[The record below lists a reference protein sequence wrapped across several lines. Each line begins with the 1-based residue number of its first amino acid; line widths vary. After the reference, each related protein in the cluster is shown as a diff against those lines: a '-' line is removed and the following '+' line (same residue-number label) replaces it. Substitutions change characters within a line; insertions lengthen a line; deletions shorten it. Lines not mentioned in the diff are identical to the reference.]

1 MSSIINKAGGEVTVQ
16 LISDARNDSFS
27 DYYREYEDLT
37 LSKLKKDINAFYR
50 GGGVREISQFY
61 QRAFAGSRVDYDR
74 PSLEAIGTGEGNQA
88 HGWGLYYALD
98 KDVAEKYRED
108 FERDNYF
115 FDEDK
120 LEVERQKQEKSGNFS
135 KTELLEDLLIHH
147 DESNLGNF
155 SDEVVDW
162 YKKEIRPN
170 VLNKNYRKTQVHE
183 VEIPENPFLLD
194 EQLPFSE
201 QSEFVKEKLQE
212 LLHDNIF
219 SEYVEEGQT
228 LDDFVETEITD
239 WELGFTGGNIYDRL
253 SNLLGSDQSASSFLE
268 RYGIKGITYDGQQD
282 GRAFVIF
289 NPDDVEVIQKFYQL
303 PQDNL
308 ENAVKITGKEFGEY
322 EGNDKAYIAKA
333 KQWYRKN
340 LAGNYATSPVIG
352 EVNFYNRQFSETKDK
367 NIKNIENLKYLPA
380 VYQIIETSTN
390 VQEEKPNHFR
400 GDDVVR
406 FYRITAPVNI
416 NGEFNNISVLVAEDR
431 QRRKYYTLENKGLAQ
446 DTSVERGLTQAQK
459 GNSFYD
465 INIYVNKENVKKNN
479 SSANFN
485 PKGLYDANKGVI
497 RIFES
502 ADFSTLPHELAHY
515 WFDNM
520 WRYVRSGNASEKY
533 RQRWNVIANWLNV
546 KQEQAFLTP
555 GQWEKFARGYEQYL
569 LNGNLPTPIIKGAFD
584 DYDRWL
590 KRVYGDMNRL
600 NVRHIDYKKASR

>member
-1 MSSIINKAGGEVTVQ
+1 MRKTAKAQRSEGLSSIINKAGGEVTVQ
-16 LISDARNDSFS
+16 LISDAHNDSFS

-120 LEVERQKQEKSGNFS
+120 LEVERQKQEKSGNFN

-162 YKKEIRPN
+162 YRKEIRPN

-228 LDDFVETEITD
+228 LDDFVETEIID
-239 WELGFTGGNIYDRL
+239 WELGHTGGNIYDRL

-268 RYGIKGITYDGQQD
+268 KYGIKGISYDGKED

-289 NPDDVEVIQKFYQL
+289 NPDDVEVIQKFYQG
-303 PQDNL
+303 QIADNGRNVEL
-308 ENAVKITGKEFGEY
+308 TINSQEDMQGLSDEDFKNKMLKTLKSFKGKKIPNKTLKGDIE
-322 EGNDKAYIAKA
+322 I
-333 KQWYRKN
+333 R
-340 LAGNYATSPVIG
+340 TSSIKKYKS
-352 EVNFYNRQFSETKDK
+352 FFADK
-367 NIKNIENLKYLPA
+367 NKRLLVPYIPELLEKARFISENTYTPETEKNIVAYWKADLLISIDKDTYNVHLTVKEDDKGNFFWDA
-380 VYQIIETSTN
+380 QVNEEARRTVSATN
-390 VQEEKPNHFR
+390 P
-400 GDDVVR
+400 
-406 FYRITAPVNI
+406 
-416 NGEFNNISVLVAEDR
+416 SV
-431 QRRKYYTLENKGLAQ
+431 G
-446 DTSVERGLTQAQK
+446 GLTSEISEDAL
-459 GNSFYD
+459 
-465 INIYVNKENVKKNN
+465 NITPIKENVNN
-479 SSANFN
+479 T
-485 PKGLYDANKGVI
+485 D
-497 RIFES
+497 
-502 ADFSTLPHELAHY
+502 
-515 WFDNM
+515 
-520 WRYVRSGNASEKY
+520 
-533 RQRWNVIANWLNV
+533 
-546 KQEQAFLTP
+546 
-555 GQWEKFARGYEQYL
+555 
-569 LNGNLPTPIIKGAFD
+569 
-584 DYDRWL
+584 
-590 KRVYGDMNRL
+590 
-600 NVRHIDYKKASR
+600 